1 VTSTCQSNGT
11 WYELACGPRGA
22 ELLPHRQWLE
32 GQHTAGYERFDARIV
47 DSFASVVQKRGEEV
61 GASELLAPA
70 LAAAEAWFRQ
80 NDDGSDVSAFEAE
93 TEQRRKVAV
102 WTQAMCRV
110 MRHSDVGE
118 YVDEGPGFSLHADG
132 DIGAIGAHYLY
143 ETCKRY
149 KHTVFG
155 DVGRWAHDV
164 GYEAI
169 ACGQDQ
175 VQCAKDERRCLGS
188 CSGVDASSLNHDFHT
203 IIGLTELGVF
213 SLGEEGHAAAEANC
227 SIKNVVLEVPAFGN
241 DQAFATFAARLR
253 VRSGMSAISSAWC
266 NENPLSCG
274 VIQRTLERVRAALRT
289 RPSNPK

>member
-102 WTQAMCRV
+102 WTQAMCLARV
-110 MRHSDVGE
+110 SNR
-118 YVDEGPGFSLHADG
+118 L
-132 DIGAIGAHYLY
+132 L
-143 ETCKRY
+143 
-149 KHTVFG
+149 
-155 DVGRWAHDV
+155 
-164 GYEAI
+164 
-169 ACGQDQ
+169 
-175 VQCAKDERRCLGS
+175 
-188 CSGVDASSLNHDFHT
+188 ASSGAADALARAGAASCATATSASTSTRDPASACT
-203 IIGLTELGVF
+203 PTATLAPSARTTSTKVR
-213 SLGEEGHAAAEANC
+213 STRPHASTWIRTLIA
-227 SIKNVVLEVPAFGN
+227 STRTRSV
-241 DQAFATFAARLR
+241 QALQAHRLR
-253 VRSGMSAISSAWC
+253 RRR
-266 NENPLSCG
+266 PLG
-274 VIQRTLERVRAALRT
+274 ARRRL
-289 RPSNPK
+289 